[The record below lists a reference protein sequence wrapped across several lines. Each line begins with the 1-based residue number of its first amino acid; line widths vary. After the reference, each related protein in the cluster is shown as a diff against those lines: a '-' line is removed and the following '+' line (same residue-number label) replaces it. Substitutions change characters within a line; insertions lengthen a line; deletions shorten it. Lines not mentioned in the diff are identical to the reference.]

1 MKKTRKTIKILIT
14 GALAAITFPLMV
26 AYFAV
31 SVPEKQQSE
40 TSYEESG
47 LSYFASERWIT
58 EKVDEEFTDIAYF
71 FDDVDWRGYAGQIM
85 NVCLNPAEAAR
96 IAEKELH
103 FDLTEFREFGWH

>member
-1 MKKTRKTIKILIT
+1 M
-14 GALAAITFPLMV
+14 GALAAITVPLMV

-31 SVPEKQQSE
+31 SLPEKQRTE

-47 LSYFASERWIT
+47 LSYFASEKWIT
-58 EKVDEEFTDIAYF
+58 EEADEDFADIAYF
-71 FDDVDWRGYAGQIM
+71 FDDVDWHRYVGQIM

-103 FDLTEFREFGWH
+103 FDVAEFREFGWH